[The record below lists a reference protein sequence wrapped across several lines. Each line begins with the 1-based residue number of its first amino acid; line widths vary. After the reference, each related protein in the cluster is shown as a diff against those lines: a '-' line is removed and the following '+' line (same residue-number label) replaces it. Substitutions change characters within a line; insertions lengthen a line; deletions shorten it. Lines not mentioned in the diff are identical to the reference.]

1 MEFIILDLDD
11 EISSK
16 EIFEVI
22 SENHKTSMLIDKE
35 VKKLKELS
43 SKSTKRVEDDNKT
56 PEKEMIYDEADEVNS
71 ELDDKVDYYN
81 YLISSIDDCE
91 DLQDQIESSLPNPNT
106 GDYKTIVLRL
116 KLKLLKSIKET
127 ADFISECREEF
138 DDEDLEEYKEE
149 IRLCSKKLEILKS
162 ESNEEV
168 NENKT
173 STKNNF
179 FFPVSSMGNIRVID
193 EIEKISKSS
202 PKFCS
207 EFLELFQSIQDGSFK
222 RVKRF
227 LNNNKLV
234 GISEVRGFKPRVVF
248 DRIGKN
254 DYAIITAFLKKCD
267 NDRGY
272 KDSLELKIQKYMSQR
287 DNIVKKLNNP
297 EYRAL
302 NEQYTNELFG
312 KLGYNKEE
320 SKSIEKRLG

>member
-22 SENHKTSMLIDKE
+22 SKNHNTSMLIDKE

-168 NENKT
+168 SENKT

-202 PKFCS
+202 PEFCS

-287 DNIVKKLNNP
+287 DNIVKNLNNP

-320 SKSIEKRLG
+320 SKSVEKRLG

>member
-1 MEFIILDLDD
+1 MKFIILDLDD
-11 EISSK
+11 GISSK

-22 SENHKTSMLIDKE
+22 SENHKTSTLIDKE

-81 YLISSIDDCE
+81 YLISSTDDCE

-116 KLKLLKSIKET
+116 KLKLLKRIKET

-162 ESNEEV
+162 EINEEV

-202 PKFCS
+202 PEFCS

-312 KLGYNKEE
+312 KLGYNKED
-320 SKSIEKRLG
+320 SKSVEKRLG

>member
-202 PKFCS
+202 PEFCS

>member
-11 EISSK
+11 GISSK

-71 ELDDKVDYYN
+71 KLDDKVDYYN

-168 NENKT
+168 SENKT

-179 FFPVSSMGNIRVID
+179 FFPISSMGNIRVID

-202 PKFCS
+202 PEFCS

-254 DYAIITAFLKKCD
+254 DYVIITAFLKKCD

-312 KLGYNKEE
+312 KLGYNNED

>member
-1 MEFIILDLDD
+1 MEFIILDLDG
-11 EISSK
+11 EISSE

-22 SENHKTSMLIDKE
+22 SKNHNTSMLIDKE

-168 NENKT
+168 SENKT

-202 PKFCS
+202 PEFCS

-287 DNIVKKLNNP
+287 DNIVKNLNNP

-320 SKSIEKRLG
+320 SKSVEKRLG

>member
-16 EIFEVI
+16 EISEVI

-202 PKFCS
+202 PEFCS

-287 DNIVKKLNNP
+287 DNIVKRLNNP

>member
-11 EISSK
+11 EISSE

-22 SENHKTSMLIDKE
+22 SKNHNTSMLIDKE

-202 PKFCS
+202 PEFCI
-207 EFLELFQSIQDGSFK
+207 EFIELFQSIEDGSFK

-254 DYAIITAFLKKCD
+254 DYVIITAFLKKCD

-287 DNIVKKLNNP
+287 DNIVKRLNNP

-312 KLGYNKEE
+312 KLGYNKED
-320 SKSIEKRLG
+320 SKSVEKRLG

>member
-11 EISSK
+11 EISSE

-22 SENHKTSMLIDKE
+22 SKNHNTSMLMDKE

-43 SKSTKRVEDDNKT
+43 SKSTKRVENDNKT
-56 PEKEMIYDEADEVNS
+56 PEKEMIYDEVDEVNS

-116 KLKLLKSIKET
+116 KLKLLKRIKET

-202 PKFCS
+202 PEFCS

-287 DNIVKKLNNP
+287 DNIVKRLNNP

-320 SKSIEKRLG
+320 FKSIEKRLG

>member
-16 EIFEVI
+16 EISKVI

-202 PKFCS
+202 PEFCS

-287 DNIVKKLNNP
+287 DNIVKRLNNP

>member
-11 EISSK
+11 EISSE

-22 SENHKTSMLIDKE
+22 SKNHNTSMLMDKE

-43 SKSTKRVEDDNKT
+43 SKSTKRVENDNKT
-56 PEKEMIYDEADEVNS
+56 PEKEMMYDEVDEVNS

-116 KLKLLKSIKET
+116 KLKLLKRIKET

-202 PKFCS
+202 PEFCS

-287 DNIVKKLNNP
+287 DNIVKRLNNP

-320 SKSIEKRLG
+320 FKSIEKRLG

>member
-11 EISSK
+11 EISSE

-22 SENHKTSMLIDKE
+22 SKNHNTSMLMDKE

-43 SKSTKRVEDDNKT
+43 SKSTKRVENDNKT
-56 PEKEMIYDEADEVNS
+56 PEKEMIYDEVDEVNS

-116 KLKLLKSIKET
+116 KLKLLKRIKET

-202 PKFCS
+202 PEFCS

-287 DNIVKKLNNP
+287 DNIVKRLNNP

-312 KLGYNKEE
+312 KLGYNKED

>member
-202 PKFCS
+202 PEFCS

-227 LNNNKLV
+227 LNNNKLA

>member
-11 EISSK
+11 EISSE

-22 SENHKTSMLIDKE
+22 SKNHNTSMLIDKE

-179 FFPVSSMGNIRVID
+179 FFPVSSMGNIRAID

-202 PKFCS
+202 PEFCS
-207 EFLELFQSIQDGSFK
+207 EFLELFQSIEDGSFK
-222 RVKRF
+222 RVRRF

-287 DNIVKKLNNP
+287 DNIVKNLNNP

-312 KLGYNKEE
+312 KLGYNKED

>member
-11 EISSK
+11 GISSK

-43 SKSTKRVEDDNKT
+43 SKSTKRVEDDNKA

-168 NENKT
+168 SENKT

-179 FFPVSSMGNIRVID
+179 FFPISSMGNIRVID

-202 PKFCS
+202 PEFCS

-287 DNIVKKLNNP
+287 DNIVKNLNNP

-312 KLGYNKEE
+312 KLGYNKED

>member
-11 EISSK
+11 GISSK

-22 SENHKTSMLIDKE
+22 SENHKTSTLIDKE

-202 PKFCS
+202 PEFCS

-287 DNIVKKLNNP
+287 DNIVKRLNNP

-312 KLGYNKEE
+312 KLGYNKED
-320 SKSIEKRLG
+320 SKSVEKRLV

>member
-202 PKFCS
+202 PEFCS
-207 EFLELFQSIQDGSFK
+207 EFLELFQSIEDGSFK

>member
-11 EISSK
+11 EISSE
-16 EIFEVI
+16 EIFEAI
-22 SENHKTSMLIDKE
+22 SKNHNTSMLMDKE

-43 SKSTKRVEDDNKT
+43 SKSTKRVENDNKT
-56 PEKEMIYDEADEVNS
+56 PEKEMIYDEVDEVNS

-116 KLKLLKSIKET
+116 KLKLLKRIKET

-202 PKFCS
+202 PEFCS

-287 DNIVKKLNNP
+287 DNIVKRLNNP
-297 EYRAL
+297 EFRAL

>member
-168 NENKT
+168 SENKT

-179 FFPVSSMGNIRVID
+179 FFPISSMGNIRVID

-202 PKFCS
+202 PEFCS

-254 DYAIITAFLKKCD
+254 DYVIITAFLKKCD

-312 KLGYNKEE
+312 KLGYNNED

>member
-11 EISSK
+11 GISSK

-22 SENHKTSMLIDKE
+22 SENHKTSTLIDKE

-202 PKFCS
+202 PEFCS
-207 EFLELFQSIQDGSFK
+207 EFLELFQSIEDGSFK

-287 DNIVKKLNNP
+287 DNIVKRLNNP

-312 KLGYNKEE
+312 KLGYNKED
-320 SKSIEKRLG
+320 SKSVEKRLV

>member
-11 EISSK
+11 EISSE

-22 SENHKTSMLIDKE
+22 SKNHNTSMLMDKE

-43 SKSTKRVEDDNKT
+43 SKSTKRVENDNKT
-56 PEKEMIYDEADEVNS
+56 PEKEMIYDKVDEVNS

-116 KLKLLKSIKET
+116 KLKLLKRIKET

-202 PKFCS
+202 PEFCS

-287 DNIVKKLNNP
+287 DNIVKRLNNP

-312 KLGYNKEE
+312 KLGYNKED